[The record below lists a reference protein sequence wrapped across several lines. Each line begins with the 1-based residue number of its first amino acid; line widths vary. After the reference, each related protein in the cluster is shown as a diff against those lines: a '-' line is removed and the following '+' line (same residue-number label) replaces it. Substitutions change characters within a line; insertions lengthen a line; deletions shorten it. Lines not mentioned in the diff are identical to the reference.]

1 MIEDDNH
8 DKLIKAFIDYSKANE
23 RWDHKR
29 TYRRYQKVQQ
39 ELRKVRSLIKVRLD
53 ENLDYFKNHVQ
64 GTKNQKQEGDE

>member
-8 DKLIKAFIDYSKANE
+8 DKLIKAFIEYSKANE
-23 RWDHKR
+23 RWETKR

-64 GTKNQKQEGDE
+64 GTKSQKQEGDE